1 MGFWI
6 FMLVMVLLFPA
17 IMMVMGRYFMKR
29 SPQEINYLFG
39 YRTTMSMKNKETWDF
54 AHRYFG
60 KQWFY
65 LGLMLVPVT
74 VIPMLFVI
82 GSSKDTIGTVGCVLC
97 MVALVI
103 LMLPILST
111 ERALKKNF
119 DNDGH
124 RRTED

>member
-29 SPQEINYLFG
+29 SPQEINCLFG

-65 LGLMLVPVT
+65 LGLILVPVT

-82 GSSKDTIGTVGCVLC
+82 GSSEETIGTVGCVLC

-103 LMLPILST
+103 LMLPILFT